1 MVTRVGLRVHE
12 LAKSLS
18 MSSHRVLARLSELG
32 VPARSPSSLVDSATA
47 TRVKESFG
55 QYDVATE
62 AGATTPRQSTWN
74 AGAVKP
80 STHPDTLRNLQRLK
94 EAFPVV
100 EDHQV
105 ILARFGS
112 QFLYS
117 VTGRVPKFDDCG
129 FALVRFS
136 QAIENAFGL
145 TREVFFFYSPHK
157 DLQIRTFRAAKN
169 ALIGLQR
176 EVTPDMMF
184 LWAPDKRLREKLD
197 DWSSGNFLAIPLELS
212 DDGDPIAF
220 IKLLRDYVF
229 KRDLFYETTPVRGDR
244 FFGRRQ
250 LLQSLRDD
258 IRNQRVA
265 GLFGLR
271 KAGKTSVL
279 SELAQNLS
287 GPETIFI
294 LRDLESLPSPPDDP
308 VPILLQDLID
318 DLRGELRQREL
329 STQDLSRL
337 AGHAGIS
344 DFKRAFQATL
354 RKLARSDIKV
364 VLMLDEIEYLT
375 PSDRIDVSEGD
386 MTSVAQLLGTLRSLV
401 QENYNFTFLLSGLT
415 SAIIESGRLYGRP
428 NPLFSWAKANF
439 LAPFERHEA
448 DDLARSVG
456 QKMGITI
463 QEGAL
468 EALFDATGGHAFLYR
483 HLASSVV
490 NELPVD
496 TFHRE
501 IKKPLVLRTINTWR
515 RQVAGNMRE
524 MLDHVRRYYPDE
536 SYLLQILMEEP
547 ESFAVVADDVPLALG
562 HLISLGLVQEV
573 DNSYELTPVL
583 QLL

>member
-1 MVTRVGLRVHE
+1 MVTRVGVRVHE
-12 LAKSLS
+12 LARSLG
-18 MSSHRVLARLSELG
+18 MSSRSVLARLNELG
-32 VPARSPSSLVDSATA
+32 VPVRSASSLVDGATA

-55 QYDVATE
+55 QYDAATA

-74 AGAVKP
+74 AGAVEP
-80 STHPDTLRNLQRLK
+80 STHPDTSRNLQRLIQ
-94 EAFPVV
+94 AFPVV
-100 EDHQV
+100 EDHQA

-117 VTGRVPKFDDCG
+117 VTGRVPKFEDCG
-129 FALVRFS
+129 YALVRFS

-157 DLQIRTFRAAKN
+157 DLQIRTFRAAKK
-169 ALIGLQR
+169 ALVEQLQR
-176 EVTPDMMF
+176 EATPDMMF

-294 LRDLESLPSPPDDP
+294 LRDLESLPSPPEDP

-318 DLRGELRQREL
+318 DLRSELRQRGL
-329 STQDLSRL
+329 STQDFSQLT
-337 AGHAGIS
+337 GDTGIS
-344 DFKRAFQATL
+344 DFKRAFQAAL
-354 RKLARSDIKV
+354 RRLARSDIKV

-375 PSDRIDVSEGD
+375 PSDRIDISEGD

-401 QENYNFTFLLSGLT
+401 QENGNFTFLLSGLT

-428 NPLFSWAKANF
+428 NPNTGRLS
-439 LAPFERHEA
+439 
-448 DDLARSVG
+448 DLGWSRSVSG
-456 QKMGITI
+456 
-463 QEGAL
+463 
-468 EALFDATGGHAFLYR
+468 
-483 HLASSVV
+483 LA
-490 NELPVD
+490 
-496 TFHRE
+496 
-501 IKKPLVLRTINTWR
+501 
-515 RQVAGNMRE
+515 GCG
-524 MLDHVRRYYPDE
+524 
-536 SYLLQILMEEP
+536 
-547 ESFAVVADDVPLALG
+547 DDG
-562 HLISLGLVQEV
+562 R
-573 DNSYELTPVL
+573 
-583 QLL
+583 